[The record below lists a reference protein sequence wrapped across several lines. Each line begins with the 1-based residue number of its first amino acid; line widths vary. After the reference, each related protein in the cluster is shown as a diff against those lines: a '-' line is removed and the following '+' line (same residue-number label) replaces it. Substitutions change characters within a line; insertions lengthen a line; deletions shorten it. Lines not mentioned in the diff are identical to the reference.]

1 MPDPIKLIAK
11 LPAGD
16 GNGLVAILPE
26 LITDEPQHFVS
37 IVLLDAKEV
46 LLDKE
51 SRTRTARVR
60 IRRIEV
66 VLRPDDQKVV
76 RRIME
81 RSLNQRMGTEQLPYD
96 LEVEITDAF
105 TSEDESDY
113 REEPGTSG
121 DAAGS

>member
-1 MPDPIKLIAK
+1 MPDPIKLIPK

-26 LITDEPQHFVS
+26 LITDEPQHFVA
-37 IVLLDAKEV
+37 IVLIDAKEV

-51 SRTRTARVR
+51 ARTRTARVR

-96 LEVEITDAF
+96 LEVEISDAF
-105 TSEDESDY
+105 VTEDEEHY

-121 DAAGS
+121 DPGS

>member
-26 LITDEPQHFVS
+26 LITDEPQHFVA
-37 IVLLDAKEV
+37 IVVLDAKEV

-51 SRTRTARVR
+51 ARTRTARVR

-66 VLRPDDQKVV
+66 VLRTDDQKVV
-76 RRIME
+76 RRVME

-96 LEVEITDAF
+96 LEMEISDAF
-105 TSEDESDY
+105 ISEDEGDY

>member
-1 MPDPIKLIAK
+1 MTDPIKLISK

-26 LITDEPQHFVS
+26 LLTDEPQHFVV
-37 IVLLDAKEV
+37 IALVDAKEV
-46 LLDKE
+46 VLDKD

-60 IRRIEV
+60 LRRIEV

-96 LEVEITDAF
+96 LELEITDAF
-105 TSEDESDY
+105 VTDDEDHY

-121 DAAGS
+121 DPEAG

>member
-26 LITDEPQHFVS
+26 LLTDEPQHFVA
-37 IVLLDAKEV
+37 IVVVDAREV
-46 LLDKE
+46 LLDKVE
-51 SRTRTARVR
+51 RTRTARVR

-66 VLRPDDQKVV
+66 VLRADDQKVV
-76 RRIME
+76 RRCME
-81 RSLNQRMGTEQLPYD
+81 RALGERMGTEQLPYD
-96 LEVEITDAF
+96 MEVEISDAF
-105 TSEDESDY
+105 VSDDEDHY

-121 DAAGS
+121 DPADG